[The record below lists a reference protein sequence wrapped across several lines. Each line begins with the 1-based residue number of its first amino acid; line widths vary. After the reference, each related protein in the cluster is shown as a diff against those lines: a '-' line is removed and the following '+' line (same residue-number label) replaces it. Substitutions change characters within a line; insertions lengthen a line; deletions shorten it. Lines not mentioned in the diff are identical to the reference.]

1 MADTVQKD
9 CKQESDAMG
18 LPSEPHSQRQPEAQH
33 AGQTNIE
40 GPKQSDSSS
49 LIGGAGSA
57 SAESKE
63 VVSETQRNEKMA
75 EDNTLIEKLAENGMG
90 SYGET
95 NRSTDSPF
103 GTPTH
108 EQNKKE
114 DTAWDQ
120 IPVNSDVMGKHL
132 STQRNEKMA
141 EDNTLIEKLAENGT
155 GSYGETNRSTDSPFG
170 TPTHEQNKKEDTA
183 FHAGESPL
191 FPDASSTDENV
202 ALVTPTAKKK
212 GRPRKNPV
220 PQKMPTL
227 SEEGAENGAA
237 QTPQPPKVYK
247 KRGRKSKAEL
257 LAMRLEQ
264 GLPETPEPVPQQL
277 EQEVIDE
284 KEMTLG
290 GRPKRRAA
298 KAAMKY
304 LQSFAEEMGYSDQTP
319 QAPENTTAH
328 EDTESSMPVKHGRGR
343 RKKRNTDE
351 DSDDVT
357 SDADFVLPDGMTVD
371 EDDEDDDDALNVESE
386 SDLEDKGNK
395 IRVAPAAT
403 KPKFLGMAANG
414 LLNNVMGPVWNCMHM
429 TKEYR
434 EQCYS
439 PWVFPEWIP
448 SVKDWKFL
456 SESEALNYLPQ
467 EEKSPPFRIRREGL
481 RDDNTLRRIGR
492 FQSLSSHYERWDLA
506 FFVGGPVWS
515 MEWCPCPEG
524 SASTQY
530 AAIYSNKGMDDRH
543 KMSGTHIEP
552 ALLQIWNLG
561 DLQHFS
567 CPTNKATFAYGVAL
581 DYGCI
586 WNMKWCPSGTW
597 ELPSSNRKVCNMMT
611 IHFNFPTNKATFAY
625 GVALD
630 YGCIWNMKWCPSG
643 TWELPSSNRKI
654 PQMPRL
660 GLLAAS
666 FSNGKIAVFSLPHPE
681 SLTAYKTYQSKA
693 PLTPVPQ
700 SLGASTPFVPQGLD
714 ACMHRRPRS
723 KITYCTSALDPLK
736 GFGDSV
742 LIAST
747 PLCFG
752 SINAP
757 EPRRFGVRGPNVE
770 FSPVHVLQAKSAPAR
785 QTHPV
790 QCTVVLEVGSVKASS
805 NSQCGQCFCLDWI
818 PMEDHKFLAAGFYDG
833 TVALWNLTTKSLL
846 QRVRQTNESVTLYP
860 YHSFIAHDH
869 AVRVVTWC
877 KASSDFILTASEDR
891 KLKFWDLRR
900 TYEPVNVIKR
910 YLSTEVSWQLHWC
923 GISVAQENCYVTFG
937 LNGIHYIDAGYIGY
951 KPYFVA
957 PRRGT
962 VWSISGSDWLNTCT
976 TGDSTGEVI
985 MMLLADMTANPN
997 NIRRSSDR
1005 RFPVY
1010 RTELVHFDAAASRPS
1025 DAEGSTETTDRT
1037 PVCEPRTYSEA
1048 IKKFYLLFEDTDM
1061 RSFKNAAKREP
1072 MKQMYATESK
1082 GSLSPDRMP
1091 LDSIHKVRFN
1101 PNLDAHGWVL
1111 SGGQSGIV
1119 RAHCLRGLNSPI
1131 TSKLIRESQAQFNT
1145 MYQPQGT
1152 TANEAIMKTVIH
1164 SIETIVEVL

>member
-1 MADTVQKD
+1 MANTVQKD

-33 AGQTNIE
+33 AGQTTIE

-75 EDNTLIEKLAENGMG
+75 EDNTLIEKLAENGTG

-95 NRSTDSPF
+95 SRSTDSPF

-108 EQNKKE
+108 Q
-114 DTAWDQ
+114 
-120 IPVNSDVMGKHL
+120 
-132 STQRNEKMA
+132 
-141 EDNTLIEKLAENGT
+141 
-155 GSYGETNRSTDSPFG
+155 
-170 TPTHEQNKKEDTA
+170 QNKKEDTA

-202 ALVTPTAKKK
+202 APVTPTAKKK

-227 SEEGAENGAA
+227 SEEGTENGEA

-264 GLPETPEPVPQQL
+264 GLPETPEPVPKQL
-277 EQEVIDE
+277 EEEVIDE

-328 EDTESSMPVKHGRGR
+328 EDTESSMPVKRGRGR

-357 SDADFVLPDGMTVD
+357 SDADFVLPDGVTVD
-371 EDDEDDDDALNVESE
+371 EDDEDDEDALNVESE

-395 IRVAPAAT
+395 IRVASAAT

-434 EQCYS
+434 EQYYS

-524 SASTQY
+524 STSTQY

-552 ALLQIWNLG
+552 ALLQIWNIG

-567 CPTNKATFAYGVAL
+567 C
-581 DYGCI
+581 
-586 WNMKWCPSGTW
+586 
-597 ELPSSNRKVCNMMT
+597 
-611 IHFNFPTNKATFAY
+611 PTNKATFAY

-681 SLTAYKTYQSKA
+681 SLTAYKTYQSKGSA
-693 PLTPVPQ
+693 SQQPLI
-700 SLGASTPFVPQGLD
+700 
-714 ACMHRRPRS
+714 C
-723 KITYCTSALDPLK
+723 K
-736 GFGDSV
+736 
-742 LIAST
+742 
-747 PLCFG
+747 
-752 SINAP
+752 
-757 EPRRFGVRGPNVE
+757 
-770 FSPVHVLQAKSAPAR
+770 
-785 QTHPV
+785 V
-790 QCTVVLEVGSVKASS
+790 QCTVVLEVGSVQASS

-997 NIRRSSDR
+997 NIKRSSDR

-1061 RSFKNAAKREP
+1061 RSFKNAAMREP
-1072 MKQMYATESK
+1072 MKQMCATESK

-1101 PNLDAHGWVL
+1101 PNLDAHGWLL

-1131 TSKLIRESQAQFNT
+1131 ASKLIRESQAQFNT

>member
-75 EDNTLIEKLAENGMG
+75 EDNTLIEKLAENG
-90 SYGET
+90 
-95 NRSTDSPF
+95 
-103 GTPTH
+103 
-108 EQNKKE
+108 
-114 DTAWDQ
+114 
-120 IPVNSDVMGKHL
+120 
-132 STQRNEKMA
+132 
-141 EDNTLIEKLAENGT
+141 T

-170 TPTHEQNKKEDTA
+170 TPTHQQNKKEDTA

-202 ALVTPTAKKK
+202 APVTPTAKKK

-227 SEEGAENGAA
+227 SEEGAENGEA

-264 GLPETPEPVPQQL
+264 GLPETPEPVPKQL
-277 EQEVIDE
+277 EEEVIDE

-328 EDTESSMPVKHGRGR
+328 EDTESNMPVKRGRGR

-357 SDADFVLPDGMTVD
+357 SDADFVLPDGVTVD
-371 EDDEDDDDALNVESE
+371 EDDEDDEDALNVESE

-395 IRVAPAAT
+395 IRVASAAT

-434 EQCYS
+434 EQYYS

-552 ALLQIWNLG
+552 ALLQIWNIG

-567 CPTNKATFAYGVAL
+567 C
-581 DYGCI
+581 
-586 WNMKWCPSGTW
+586 
-597 ELPSSNRKVCNMMT
+597 
-611 IHFNFPTNKATFAY
+611 PTNKATFAY

-681 SLTAYKTYQSKA
+681 SLTAYKTYQSKGSA
-693 PLTPVPQ
+693 SQQPLI
-700 SLGASTPFVPQGLD
+700 
-714 ACMHRRPRS
+714 C
-723 KITYCTSALDPLK
+723 K
-736 GFGDSV
+736 
-742 LIAST
+742 
-747 PLCFG
+747 
-752 SINAP
+752 
-757 EPRRFGVRGPNVE
+757 
-770 FSPVHVLQAKSAPAR
+770 
-785 QTHPV
+785 V
-790 QCTVVLEVGSVKASS
+790 QCTVVLEVGSVQASS

-997 NIRRSSDR
+997 NIKRSSDR

-1101 PNLDAHGWVL
+1101 PNLDAHGWLL